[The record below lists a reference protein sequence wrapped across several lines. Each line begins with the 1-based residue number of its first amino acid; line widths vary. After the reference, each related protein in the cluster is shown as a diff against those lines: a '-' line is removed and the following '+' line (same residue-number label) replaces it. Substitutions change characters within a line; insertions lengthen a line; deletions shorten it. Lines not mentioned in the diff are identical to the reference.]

1 VIKNKTVK
9 QITLALSIFL
19 SFLVLGVY
27 TRVLADI
34 IPDNTLGSESST
46 VTQTNVNSLPSELV
60 NGGATRGTALFHSL
74 LKFNIKTGESTY
86 FTNPLGIK
94 DIFARI
100 TGSSISNIDG
110 TLGVNGSANLFLINT
125 NGFVFGKNSAL
136 DLNGSLT
143 VTTANSIIFPEYEF
157 RSEGNT
163 QIPIL
168 SINIPIG
175 LKFSNNSGNIEVN
188 NNGFSIYQPAN
199 SLSPATPLA
208 QPPLGLSTNPG
219 NNISFLGSNVLFD
232 GAVFNLQETNFNIGA
247 VSNGIVLF
255 ANNQAGFDYSNTN
268 EFGTIKLDNQSFI
281 SNTSFFG
288 GGINVRGN
296 NIDVINGSSIVFA
309 NVGSNFVEGINISAN
324 NHVTISG
331 SPTTIIPNG
340 FARQIS
346 GVISSAFGDG
356 AGADVNINARS
367 LILDKTGIILA
378 NSYGLGKGGDI
389 NLSITENLDVIETLN
404 FPSAGSLIAGVSFG
418 AGKSGNINI
427 LTNEL
432 TIQDGATIATDGLS
446 SGDTGDINIS
456 ANSVLLKGYNPK
468 TLSPSKLLSLTSG
481 TGQGGN
487 LTINA
492 TNILVKDGGK
502 IESSSLG
509 EGNAGSLNI
518 NSDVIRLE
526 GTFPAPINNRSTIG
540 SSATL
545 INPQTRAVYD
555 VSNGRLN
562 GKSGNVN
569 IKSQFIF
576 LNDDGLISV
585 KNDGS
590 GDAGI
595 MKISANQIILKGG
608 DILASTQGGNGGEIE
623 LFTKSLVLQNGKII
637 ASAKGNGKGGDINI
651 DSTLIAGNTTSLI
664 SANAVQGLGGR
675 ININTQ
681 GLIFNPEN
689 ITATSDRGLQYGGN
703 VNINF
708 SVSNFS
714 AKSELA
720 QNLIFKDS
728 QISCSKP
735 LSALRNITADV
746 LNMPDDRLEAFARAN
761 GIPMTVDANG
771 KKTPWVKL
779 QGWIPSGNGNFN
791 TVAVIN
797 TPPTSSTVA
806 SGCRAITAKE

>member
-1 VIKNKTVK
+1 VINNKTVK
-9 QITLALSIFL
+9 QITLALSIFS
-19 SFLVLGVY
+19 SFLILGFY
-27 TRVLADI
+27 SRVLADI
-34 IPDNTLGSESST
+34 IPDNTLGSENST
-46 VTQTNVNSLPSELV
+46 VTQTKVNSLPSEIV
-60 NGGATRGTALFHSL
+60 NGGAIRGTALFHSL

-86 FTNPLGIK
+86 FANPLGIK

-125 NGFVFGKNSAL
+125 NGFIFGKNSAL

-175 LKFSNNSGNIEVN
+175 LKFSNSSGNIEVN

-309 NVGSNFVEGINISAN
+309 NVGSNFAEGINISAN
-324 NHVTISG
+324 NQVTISG

-356 AGADVNINARS
+356 AGADVNINARR
-367 LILDKTGIILA
+367 LILDKTGIIFA

-446 SGDTGDINIS
+446 SGDTGNINIS
-456 ANSVLLKGYNPK
+456 ANSILLKGYNPK

-689 ITATSDRGLQYGGN
+689 ITATSDRGLQYEGN

-771 KKTPWVKL
+771 KKTLWVKL

-797 TPPTSSTVA
+797 TPTTSSTVA